1 MRRRHIGGIAIF
13 CALLIIAIVSAIVP
27 LTYNRGLIACDTRT
41 ELSGLLGSDYFM
53 DAEITDIRY
62 KVDDLEQYTCLLI
75 TLRETADLQSINFY
89 CSKAGAGIHDPDL
102 ARIPHRHMKYLEEL
116 GLSMENIQGHGG
128 NFVNVEVGFAET
140 SFEIHWYQIDET
152 YDGKSNIILLTGI
165 PRRISIDA
173 NRIMEN

>member
-1 MRRRHIGGIAIF
+1 
-13 CALLIIAIVSAIVP
+13 
-27 LTYNRGLIACDTRT
+27 
-41 ELSGLLGSDYFM
+41 
-53 DAEITDIRY
+53 
-62 KVDDLEQYTCLLI
+62 
-75 TLRETADLQSINFY
+75 
-89 CSKAGAGIHDPDL
+89 
-102 ARIPHRHMKYLEEL
+102 MKYLEEL
-116 GLSMENIQGHGG
+116 GLPMENIRGHGG